1 MKLGLTGQRV
11 LITGGSRGI
20 GLAAALEFAA
30 EGCTLDLVSRNPDH
44 LAAAS
49 EAIGQRWDVP
59 VTTHS
64 LDLSTQKNIAR
75 LFETCRDTDIQ
86 IGRAHV

>member
-30 EGCTLDLVSRNPDH
+30 EGCILDLVSRNPDH
-44 LAAAS
+44 LAAAN
-49 EAIGQRWDVP
+49 P
-59 VTTHS
+59 
-64 LDLSTQKNIAR
+64 
-75 LFETCRDTDIQ
+75 
-86 IGRAHV
+86 